1 MIKFGEILLKIL
13 ILLAVSFVSFIVGG
27 IVTSLVIDLI
37 NWEFIT
43 TPSILSDPSFWKIG
57 LIVAPFTV
65 FLNYLIKFCIFKI

>member
-13 ILLAVSFVSFIVGG
+13 ILLAVSFISFIVGG
-27 IVTSLVIDLI
+27 IVTALLIDFI

-43 TPSILSDPSFWKIG
+43 TPSILSDPSLWKFG